1 VQVKVTKLELDI
13 ENIQIAKHTDYKGY
27 KIRFSINQQQYVL
40 LVGKTNILFPLSL
53 IHTFNEKGTC
63 QLCNKLVFPSNF
75 SQQVCPTLF
84 NRRKELLAYFQEH
97 YSEQF

>member
-1 VQVKVTKLELDI
+1 MTKLELDI
-13 ENIQIAKHTDYKGY
+13 QNIRITKHTDYKGY

-40 LVGKTNILFPLSL
+40 LVGKTNLLFPLSL
-53 IHTFNEKGTC
+53 IHNFNEKSTC
-63 QLCNKLVFPSNF
+63 KLCNKLVLPSTI
-75 SQQVCPTLF
+75 SQQVCSALL

>member
-1 VQVKVTKLELDI
+1 MTKLELDI
-13 ENIQIAKHTDYKGY
+13 ENVQVAKHTDYKGY
-27 KIRFSINQQQYVL
+27 KIRFSINHQQYVF

-63 QLCNKLVFPSNF
+63 QLCNKLVLASNI

>member
-1 VQVKVTKLELDI
+1 MLVKVTKLELDI
-13 ENIQIAKHTDYKGY
+13 QNIQIAKHTDYKGY
-27 KIRFSINQQQYVL
+27 KIRFSIDQQQFAL
-40 LVGKTNILFPLSL
+40 LVGKTKILFPLSL

-63 QLCNKLVFPSNF
+63 QLCNKLVFPSNI

-84 NRRKELLAYFQEH
+84 NRRNELLAYFQEH

>member
-1 VQVKVTKLELDI
+1 MLVKVTKLELDI
-13 ENIQIAKHTDYKGY
+13 QNTLITKHTDYKGY
-27 KIRFSINQQQYVL
+27 KIRFSINQQHYVL

-53 IHTFNEKGTC
+53 IHTFNEKGIC
-63 QLCNKLVFPSNF
+63 QLCNKLVFPSNI
-75 SQQVCPTLF
+75 SQQVCPTLL